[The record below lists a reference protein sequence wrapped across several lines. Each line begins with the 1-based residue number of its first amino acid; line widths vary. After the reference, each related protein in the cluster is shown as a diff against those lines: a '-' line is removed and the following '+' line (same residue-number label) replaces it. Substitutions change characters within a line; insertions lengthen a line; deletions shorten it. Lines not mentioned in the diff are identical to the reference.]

1 MFERVF
7 QAQIAFFADQFQKRL
22 KALKQPDLRGWLRAA
37 DAGLTAAACSG
48 TAPAQ
53 PVKPNPL
60 KKTKPRAQALVLKVV
75 KMRALA
81 MQRPGVS
88 ARALRFHIGAQF
100 IRRRRVGHMR
110 QTDQNHF
117 RRSAGIESGL
127 RFPWPFNKTCHARD
141 STRVDSISAAE
152 RPRAR
157 SLAKSSHL
165 HQPGNIFQPRD
176 PMRQLGKIGNDD
188 GRVRASSYCA

>member
-1 MFERVF
+1 MHQMYPVFERVF

-60 KKTKPRAQALVLKVV
+60 KKTPKAQALVLKVV

-81 MQRPGVS
+81 MQRPGCRRGLC
-88 ARALRFHIGAQF
+88 AFILAHQF
-100 IRRRRVGHMR
+100 IRRRCVGHMR
-110 QTDQNHF
+110 QTNQNHF
-117 RRSAGIESGL
+117 RRSAGIESGCVSS
-127 RFPWPFNKTCHARD
+127 WPFNKTCHARD

-152 RPRAR
+152 RPPRAR
-157 SLAKSSHL
+157 FAKSSHL
-165 HQPGNIFQPRD
+165 HQHREHIS
-176 PMRQLGKIGNDD
+176 
-188 GRVRASSYCA
+188 AA